1 MDDALRP
8 TKSCETES
16 INGCIVERYH
26 AIAAA
31 AQVKRQAD
39 NSTSRGVRF
48 TCCSMSMSRCTL
60 MSGLCCMLDPVDDAR
75 RSTPRGAWWMVDR
88 NTHNPRDPRRGTLS
102 SLHTPQM
109 HRSNPA
115 SSFRRGGVYTQSQH
129 GPRQR
134 DSRLPTLCVYDIY
147 TSGLS
152 PSSYFA
158 GLRPILTHA
167 YVVDLLTVFGSRHG
181 AREDEL

>member
-102 SLHTPQM
+102 SSTHHRCTEVILRLLSGEAAFTHSHSTGHGRETPVS
-109 HRSNPA
+109 RPS
-115 SSFRRGGVYTQSQH
+115 VYTISIRPVSH
-129 GPRQR
+129 LLHILR
-134 DSRLPTLCVYDIY
+134 DCGR
-147 TSGLS
+147 
-152 PSSYFA
+152 F
-158 GLRPILTHA
+158 
-167 YVVDLLTVFGSRHG
+167 
-181 AREDEL
+181 